1 MEKDCFSC
9 KNCLYISEGDY
20 MCEIMHQIVRV
31 NHSEQTSYFMA
42 CKRENKQSS
51 NIKTKE
57 VYLSNKIRNGI
68 DCISEMNDNEIK
80 VNSNYIR
87 NICKTTY
94 NLICSQ
100 NKTIKQ
106 LKDND
111 RKRKANNKINNN
123 LRKKLSHLLSTYEFN
138 QEVLNDISRR
148 MMDYLIGSG
157 NDNGFNDYLSQ
168 QIKYLEN
175 ILRNK
180 GIKLDEK
187 YRKNK

>member
-1 MEKDCFSC
+1 
-9 KNCLYISEGDY
+9 
-20 MCEIMHQIVRV
+20 MCDLIYEIVRV
-31 NHSEQTSYFMA
+31 NHSEPTEYFML
-42 CKRENKQSS
+42 CKNNNKQNSKT
-51 NIKTKE
+51 KTKE
-57 VYLSNKIRNGI
+57 DSSYIKLKNRL
-68 DCISEMNDNEIK
+68 DCISEMTNEEIK

-87 NICKTTY
+87 TTCKAVCT
-94 NLICSQ
+94 LLCSQ
-100 NKTIKQ
+100 NQTIKQ
-106 LKDND
+106 LKYNN
-111 RKRKANNKINNN
+111 RKRKTANKINKI
-123 LRKKLSHLLSTYEFN
+123 LRKKLSHLLLTYEFN

-148 MMDYLIGSG
+148 LMDYLISSG